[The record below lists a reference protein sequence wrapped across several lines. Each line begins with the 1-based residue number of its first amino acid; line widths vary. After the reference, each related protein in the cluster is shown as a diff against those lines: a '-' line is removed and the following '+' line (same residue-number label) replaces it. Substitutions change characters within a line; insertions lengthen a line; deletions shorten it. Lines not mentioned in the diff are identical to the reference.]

1 MKYHVII
8 KIYHWLAIQSKTKID
23 KVEFSFLFRFL
34 HSYYETHLA
43 KVYSQRN
50 SFYDLILKGKKIAM
64 MQTIIFLLSMWYFF
78 QGGII
83 SLIKYWKSQP
93 TRRGNET
100 LWIFFFSR
108 QQRHK
113 IKSNRGNSCCGTLAS
128 QTNFFLVSK
137 LINGFFGFFWTDGK
151 NF

>member
-1 MKYHVII
+1 MFRI
-8 KIYHWLAIQSKTKID
+8 TKL
-23 KVEFSFLFRFL
+23 KVEYSFLFRFL

-50 SFYDLILKGKKIAM
+50 SFYDLILKEKKIAM

-100 LWIFFFSR
+100 L
-108 QQRHK
+108 
-113 IKSNRGNSCCGTLAS
+113 
-128 QTNFFLVSK
+128 
-137 LINGFFGFFWTDGK
+137 
-151 NF
+151 